1 MSSVEKMW
9 NSFWSEWD
17 VFFRAINDFS
27 LKHEG
32 SEFFKEAII
41 ARNEVQGMRFT
52 ICI

>member
-1 MSSVEKMW
+1 MSSVEKTL

-41 ARNEVQGMRFT
+41 ALFGQTTLLLDGE
-52 ICI
+52 